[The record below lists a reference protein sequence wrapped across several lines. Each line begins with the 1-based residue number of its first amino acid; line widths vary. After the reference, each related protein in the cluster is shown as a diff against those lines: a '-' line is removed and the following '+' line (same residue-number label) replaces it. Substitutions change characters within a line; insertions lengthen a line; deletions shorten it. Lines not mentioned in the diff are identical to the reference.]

1 MHICREEVIALIHD
15 VDTALEVTTVSI
27 NDESI
32 LNIMA
37 IVLWLPNSVECFD
50 VKRVNL
56 TSLAWC
62 HFIATISSDP
72 LNNCVSVWVSKTRWR
87 GYLRARVANKL
98 SAVERNVAYKLSGK
112 LIVRYVLAST
122 WNVALRESEC

>member
-27 NDESI
+27 NNESI

-37 IVLWLPNSVECFD
+37 IVLWLPNSVKCFD

-72 LNNCVSVWVSKTRWR
+72 LNNGVSVWVSKTRWR
-87 GYLRARVANKL
+87 GYL
-98 SAVERNVAYKLSGK
+98 
-112 LIVRYVLAST
+112 
-122 WNVALRESEC
+122 